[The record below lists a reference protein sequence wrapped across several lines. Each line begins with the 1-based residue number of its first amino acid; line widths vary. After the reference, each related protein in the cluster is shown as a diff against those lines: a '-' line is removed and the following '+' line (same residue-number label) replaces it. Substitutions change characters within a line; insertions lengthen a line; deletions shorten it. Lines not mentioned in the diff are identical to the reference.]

1 MPLNRR
7 SFLQNGAALAAPITA
22 LGGIMHT
29 ATAQTALPFSDTAD
43 APVRPGA
50 PVLLVRDL
58 AGLVRYYQDTIGLHV
73 IDQDTS
79 EAQLGA
85 GGRVL
90 LTLRARNG
98 VEIEPQGF
106 AGLYHTAFLLPDRPA
121 LGSWLLRAINAKV
134 EFVGAADHLVSE
146 ALYLQDPEGNG
157 IEIYA
162 DRPRD
167 QWEWDGDMVKMAS
180 NSPDIRDIVMAGGGV
195 ASETAQVPDT
205 TTVGHI
211 HLRVGGIPEA
221 EAFYNG
227 LMNFDV
233 TARLQGAT
241 FYSTGQYHHHIAT
254 NTWESRGAPKR
265 SGSVTGLAAFDLL
278 AKDQAAYDTVA
289 EKMLNM
295 GGKLAGSAVSL
306 ADPWGNLV
314 QLRRA

>member
-7 SFLQNGAALAAPITA
+7 NFLQNGAALAAPITP
-22 LGGIMHT
+22 LGGIMQT
-29 ATAQTALPFSDTAD
+29 AAAQTALPFSDTAD
-43 APVRPGA
+43 APMRPGA
-50 PVLLVRDL
+50 PMLLVRDL
-58 AGLVRYYQDTIGLHV
+58 AGLVRYYQDTIGLYL
-73 IDQDTS
+73 IDQDKD

-85 GGRVL
+85 GSRVL
-90 LTLRARNG
+90 LTLRARAG
-98 VEIEPQGF
+98 IDIEPQGF

-121 LGSWLLRAINAKV
+121 LGRWLLRAINANV

-167 QWEWDGDMVKMAS
+167 QWEWDGALVKMAS
-180 NSPDIRDIVMAGGGV
+180 NAPDIRDIVLAGGGV
-195 ASETAQVPDT
+195 ASETAQVPET

-211 HLRVGGIPEA
+211 HLRVGGIPQA

-233 TARLQGAT
+233 TARLPGAT
-241 FYSTGQYHHHIAT
+241 FFSTGQYHHHIAT
-254 NTWESRGAPKR
+254 NTWESAGAPKR
-265 SGSVTGLAAFDLL
+265 SGSVTGLASFDLL

-289 EKMLNM
+289 EKMTAM
-295 GGKLAGSAVSL
+295 GGKLAGSTVSL

-314 QLRRA
+314 QLRRV

>member
-1 MPLNRR
+1 
-7 SFLQNGAALAAPITA
+7 
-22 LGGIMHT
+22 MHT
-29 ATAQTALPFSDTAD
+29 AIAQTALPFSDTAD

-50 PVLLVRDL
+50 PVLVVRDL

-73 IDQDTS
+73 IDQDKD

-90 LTLRARNG
+90 LTLRARAG
-98 VEIEPQGF
+98 VDIEPQGF

-121 LGSWLLRAINAKV
+121 LGRWLLRAINAKV

-167 QWEWDGDMVKMAS
+167 QWEWDGALVKMAS
-180 NSPDIRDIVMAGGGV
+180 DAPDIRDIVMAGGGV
-195 ASETAQVPDT
+195 ASETAQMPNA

-227 LMNFDV
+227 LLNFDV
-233 TARLQGAT
+233 TARLPGAT

-254 NTWESRGAPKR
+254 NTWESAGAPKR
-265 SGSVTGLAAFDLL
+265 SGSVTGLASFDLL
-278 AKDQAAYDTVA
+278 AKDQAAYDAMA
-289 EKMLNM
+289 EKMLDM
-295 GGKLAGSAVSL
+295 GGKLAGNALAL
-306 ADPWGNLV
+306 ADPWSNVV
-314 QLRRA
+314 QLRRV

>member
-1 MPLNRR
+1 MTLNRR
-7 SFLQNGAALAAPITA
+7 NFLQNGAALAAPITA

-29 ATAQTALPFSDTAD
+29 AAAQTALPFSDTAD
-43 APVRPGA
+43 APIRPGA

-58 AGLVRYYQDTIGLHV
+58 AGLVRYYQDNIGLFV
-73 IDQDTS
+73 IDQDKD
-79 EAQLGA
+79 EALLGA

-90 LTLRARNG
+90 LTLRARAG
-98 VEIEPQGF
+98 VDIEPQGF

-121 LGSWLLRAINAKV
+121 LGRWLLRAINAKV

-157 IEIYA
+157 IEVYA

-167 QWEWDGDMVKMAS
+167 QWTWAGGMVEMAS
-180 NSPDIRDIVMAGGGV
+180 NAPDIRDIVMAGGGV
-195 ASETAQVPDT
+195 ASETAQMPDA

-227 LMNFDV
+227 LLNFDV
-233 TARLQGAT
+233 TTRLPGAT

-254 NTWESRGAPKR
+254 NTWESAGAPKR
-265 SGSVTGLAAFDLL
+265 SGSVTGLASFDLL
-278 AKDQAAYDTVA
+278 AKDQATYDGVA
-289 EKMLNM
+289 EKMMAM
-295 GGKLAGSAVSL
+295 GGKMVGSAVSL

-314 QLRRA
+314 QLRRV

>member
-1 MPLNRR
+1 MTLNRR
-7 SFLQNGAALAAPITA
+7 NFLQNGAALAAPITA

-29 ATAQTALPFSDTAD
+29 AAAQTALPFSDTAD
-43 APVRPGA
+43 APIRPGA

-58 AGLVRYYQDTIGLHV
+58 AGLVRYYQDNIGLFV
-73 IDQDTS
+73 IDQDKD

-90 LTLRARNG
+90 LTLRARAG
-98 VEIEPQGF
+98 VDIEPQGF

-121 LGSWLLRAINAKV
+121 LGRWLLRAINAKV

-157 IEIYA
+157 IEVYA
-162 DRPRD
+162 DRPSD
-167 QWEWDGDMVKMAS
+167 QWTWAGGMVKMAS
-180 NSPDIRDIVMAGGGV
+180 NAPDIRDIVMAGGGV
-195 ASETAQVPDT
+195 ASETAQMPDA

-227 LMNFDV
+227 LLNFDV
-233 TARLQGAT
+233 TTRLPGAT

-254 NTWESRGAPKR
+254 NTWESAGAPKR
-265 SGSVTGLAAFDLL
+265 SGSVTGLASFDLL
-278 AKDQAAYDTVA
+278 AKDQAAYDGVA
-289 EKMLNM
+289 EKMMAM
-295 GGKLAGSAVSL
+295 GGKMVGSAVSL
-306 ADPWGNLV
+306 ADPWGNLA
-314 QLRRA
+314 QLRRV